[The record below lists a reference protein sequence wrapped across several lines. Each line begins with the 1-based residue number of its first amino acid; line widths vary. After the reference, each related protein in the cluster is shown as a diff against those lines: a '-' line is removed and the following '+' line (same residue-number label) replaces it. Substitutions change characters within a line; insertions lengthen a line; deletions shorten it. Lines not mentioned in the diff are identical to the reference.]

1 MNEIEELKKR
11 IALLEEINSKKEI
24 DEKTDLLAKDM
35 NTLQKGVLIFSF
47 VSFIIIFLILMY
59 GLIKNSDPVNHSI
72 AGLLSTAWLTGCFII
87 LDFCPFGSKKKRNY
101 TVFLRFIT
109 AAFILLGILSL
120 K

>member
-11 IALLEEINSKKEI
+11 IAVLEEINKKEI
-24 DEKTDLLAKDM
+24 YEKTISSDKDM
-35 NTLQKGVLIFSF
+35 STLQKSVLILSFSF
-47 VSFIIIFLILMY
+47 FIVLFLILMF
-59 GLIKNSDPVNHSI
+59 GLIKSVTPVDYSI
-72 AGLLSTAWLTGCFII
+72 ASLLITAWLTGCFII

-101 TVFLRFIT
+101 TAFLRFIT